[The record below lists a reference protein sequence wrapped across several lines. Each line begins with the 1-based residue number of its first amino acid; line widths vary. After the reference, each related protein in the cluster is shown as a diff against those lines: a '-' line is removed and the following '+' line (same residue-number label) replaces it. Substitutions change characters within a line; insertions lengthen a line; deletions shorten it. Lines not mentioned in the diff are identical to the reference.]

1 MPDYFLKLLKGVE
14 NYIINNPYG
23 PEEQA
28 NLLQVFR
35 NRKNVFDEDKIQDV
49 LKLSNDLP
57 NWFIDW
63 MDGKNTFL
71 DLSMCSKFIM
81 MLVVNAIFQLIRAIT
96 KDNLVE
102 QLKYI
107 VVIDEA
113 HIILEKPITNNSDD
127 ADFIMKE
134 QMAKIFSEL
143 LKEYRSR
150 GVGFII
156 ADQSPKR
163 LFDDISSQPSIKIIF
178 RVDYP
183 NNTLFS
189 EDIKE
194 RQLLSLIHI

>member
-1 MPDYFLKLLKGVE
+1 M
-14 NYIINNPYG
+14 
-23 PEEQA
+23 
-28 NLLQVFR
+28 
-35 NRKNVFDEDKIQDV
+35 FDEDKIQDV

-57 NWFIDW
+57 NWFRDW

-71 DLSMCSKFIM
+71 DLSMCSKFVM
-81 MLVVNAIFQLIRAIT
+81 MLLVNAIFQLIRAIT
-96 KDNLVE
+96 KDNLIE

-150 GVGFII
+150 GVGFIL
-156 ADQSPKR
+156 ADQSPSS
-163 LFDDISSQPSIKIIF
+163 LFNEISSQPSIKIIF
-178 RVDYP
+178 REDYP

-189 EDIKE
+189 EDIRE
-194 RQLLSLIHI
+194 RQMITQVPNRLALVINGATGEKYLIKTIDYNI